1 MGATEHAPRD
11 PLRVLERIYG
21 LAEMVERGGG
31 VLRVTYGIVYWLLYW
46 LLKMANAQHE
56 IVAKIA
62 RLPRRVVAPNCAH
75 ETRADF

>member
-31 VLRVTYGIVYWLLYW
+31 VLRVTYALTPS
-46 LLKMANAQHE
+46 
-56 IVAKIA
+56 
-62 RLPRRVVAPNCAH
+62 PRSRRESKLCDVRDAIDATRVC
-75 ETRADF
+75 